1 MLIKLLEKAVKLKI
15 IRKKV
20 IKEKGLGVLMGILVR
35 MFPHYKEGEKDSII
49 ERILMIL

>member
-1 MLIKLLEKAVKLKI
+1 MNAVKIKI